1 MTPRRS
7 AAAMLLAA
15 GLGGCAAGPD
25 FHPPL
30 PPAEERYTVEP
41 LEHVALGARIEAD
54 WWTLFRSDALTGLV
68 RQAIEGNRSLA
79 AAAATLAQAR
89 ELAAAQAGALLPQV
103 GLTAGAGRQKY
114 GNEFLGTLPKPPPF
128 TYFAL
133 GPTVSYTL
141 DYAGGGGRAVERQAA
156 LAEYQRQQLAA
167 AYLTVTGSVALQS
180 IAIASARAQVAAV
193 EEILEQDRSNL
204 KLVQASF
211 DAGAVSR
218 VDIVAARSQLANDA
232 TLLPP
237 LRQELSVARHALAI
251 LLGRPPGTW
260 APPDLELAE
269 FVLPRELPASLP
281 SELAHRRPDILAAE
295 AQLHAATAAVGIAQ
309 ANRYPHITLAGN
321 AGPQALTLGGLF
333 SGGNLAWGLTA
344 SLVAPLFDG
353 GTLRAEQRAAVQ
365 AMRASAANYEQTVLT
380 AFGQV
385 ADLLEALDHDAE
397 QLEAQ
402 SRAQDAAEENLR
414 LTRESYKEGNVNVL
428 QVLDA
433 ERLHQQAR
441 LGFVRAQARR
451 CRDTV
456 QLFLALG
463 GSTPGGASPA
473 TDTAPSSPPAD
484 GSGRPGSR

>member
-1 MTPRRS
+1 MTPRRF
-7 AAAMLLAA
+7 AMAILLA

-25 FHPPL
+25 FHPPV
-30 PPAEERYTVEP
+30 PPAEERYTAEP
-41 LEHVALGARIEAD
+41 LQHVALGARIEAD
-54 WWTLFRSDALTGLV
+54 WWTLFRSDALTALV
-68 RQAIEGNRSLA
+68 RQSIDGNRSLA

-89 ELAAAQAGALLPQV
+89 ELVTAQGGTLLPQV
-103 GLTAGAGRQKY
+103 GLTAGTGRQKY
-114 GNEFLGTLPKPPPF
+114 GNEFLGPLPKPPPF

-141 DYAGGGGRAVERQAA
+141 DYTGGGGRAVERQAA

-167 AYLTVTGSVALQS
+167 AYLTVTGGVALQS
-180 IAIASARAQVAAV
+180 VAIASARAQIAAV
-193 EEILEQDRSNL
+193 EGILEQDRVNL

-218 VDIVAARSQLANDA
+218 VDIVAARSQLASDA

-237 LRQELSVARHALAI
+237 LRQELSAARHALAI
-251 LLGRPPGTW
+251 LLGKAPGNGS
-260 APPDLELAE
+260 PPDMELAD
-269 FVLPRELPASLP
+269 FTLPRELPASLP

-295 AQLHAATAAVGIAQ
+295 AQLHAATAAVGVAES
-309 ANRYPHITLAGN
+309 NLYPRITLGGS
-321 AGPQALTLGGLF
+321 AGPQALTLGSLF
-333 SGGNLAWGLTA
+333 GGGNLAWGFTA
-344 SLVAPLFDG
+344 SLVAPIFDG
-353 GTLRAEQRAAVQ
+353 GTLRAEQRAAVEG
-365 AMRASAANYEQTVLT
+365 MRASAANYQQTVLT

-402 SRAQDAAEENLR
+402 SHSQEAAEENLR
-414 LTRESYKEGNVNVL
+414 LTRESYKEGNIGVL

-441 LGFVRAQARR
+441 LGLVRAQARR
-451 CRDTV
+451 YLDTV

-463 GSTPGGASPA
+463 GAPPM
-473 TDTAPSSPPAD
+473 DTAPSFPRAD
-484 GSGRPGSR
+484 GSGRPDSR